1 MSNVQVQHPLEHWT
15 LDIIFPIFV
24 LPKPD
29 FSPTHLLFFMKK
41 IISLFLLLAFVAAP
55 TFAQHSKTKP
65 STSGKTPENPQ
76 ISWPGKAVVP
86 LATNPFGVATPRP
99 KPLPMLQSSEVYKT
113 SELSIVRGENGL
125 PIFFEGKTEASGNAS
140 ESKPIG
146 ERALDYCASI
156 HPQGITEPE
165 AEFTLK
171 TVQTDEQGNAH
182 VRLEQVFNGLPVWG
196 GEVICHTKSGAFE
209 RMNGRYFP
217 TPILNTIVPAISAD
231 AAILKVKTEIG
242 ISKIKTDWSAADL
255 KLIDGQPFASTL
267 IVFHPKENLAGER
280 LAWHVAA
287 RPNVLSRSEWFVDAI
302 TGAVL
307 NQFEHTC
314 NLTGHLHNAMGEC
327 SNHTSL
333 DALTSALP
341 TDEEAPVT
349 VNGLDLRDSTR
360 TFTNGGWQNG
370 GQFLLED
377 ASKSIFNPSSSNMP
391 NDPVGVIVTLDGFN
405 TSPENQNFNAD
416 FVVSNSAT
424 FTNKK
429 AAISAHYNSIKSFDY
444 FKSKFNRKSID
455 DEGGNVIGIVNVS
468 EANGTSMEN
477 AFWNGQAM
485 FYGNGGSTFKPLA
498 RGLDVGGHEITH
510 GVIEKTA
517 NLIYQN
523 ESGALNE
530 SFADVFGQM
539 IDGDLNDWK
548 IGEDVMQSG
557 GGLPSALRDLSNPN
571 NGQASNSPF
580 WQPNHTNE
588 QYTGSLD
595 NGGVH
600 INSGITN
607 RAFFLF
613 ASDASVGTTK
623 AEQVYYKALRDYLV
637 KSSKFVDCR
646 LAVIQAATD
655 LYGAAVANVA
665 ANAFAAVGIGGS
677 VPSGNYLGQLN
688 PNPGTEFIL
697 GTSDDGTDLNL
708 MNGTGQILA
717 SLYTDGVYSRPSVT
731 DNGISVVFVDDAKHL
746 IAVEFDYQLNQFTV
760 TDVDPGPWR
769 NAAISKDGR
778 FVALLAEFEE
788 PRITIFDLA
797 DPLGAFETFFLYN
810 PTYSQGQITGD
821 VQYADVLEFD
831 YSGEYL
837 MYDAYNDLDGVGY
850 WDIGFVRYWENDQF
864 TDGGNAFI
872 TKLFTGLPE
881 KVSINNPAIAKN
893 SPFIIAFDL
902 IDEIGIPRND
912 IYGAN
917 SETGD
922 YDAIITDNGVLGW
935 PNYNRLDNKL
945 LYEKANGVD
954 YNLRL
959 QGLQPNKIQALG
971 NSSQIASFHYWG
983 VYYAN
988 GIRNLQVGNQDVAS
1002 QNFEVKISPNPTA
1015 DFAQLTLRANDASG
1029 AVISVHS
1036 LLGETLMTRSVN
1048 ILEGENLLDIDLQ
1061 NLPSGNYVVRVATEN
1076 GAGAVLKLV
1085 KI

>member
-1 MSNVQVQHPLEHWT
+1 
-15 LDIIFPIFV
+15 
-24 LPKPD
+24 
-29 FSPTHLLFFMKK
+29 MKK
-41 IISLFLLLAFVAAP
+41 VISLFVLLAFLAAP
-55 TFAQHSKTKP
+55 SFAQHNKTRP
-65 STSGKTPENPQ
+65 SSTGKAPENPQ

-99 KPLPMLQSSEVYKT
+99 KPLPMLQTSEVSKTSEVY
-113 SELSIVRGENGL
+113 IVRGENGL

-146 ERALDYCASI
+146 ERALEYCASLQ
-156 HPQGITEPE
+156 PQGITAPE
-165 AEFTLK
+165 AEFVLQT
-171 TVQTDEQGNAH
+171 TQTDEQGNAH

-217 TPILNTIVPAISAD
+217 TPKLSTIVPAISAD

-242 ISKIKTDWSAADL
+242 VSKIKTDWSAADL
-255 KLIDGQPFASTL
+255 KLIDGQPFTANL
-267 IVFHPKENLAGER
+267 IIFHPKETLTGER
-280 LAWHVAA
+280 LSWHVAA

-302 TGAVL
+302 TGDVL

-314 NLTGHLHNAMGEC
+314 NLTGHLHSAMGEC
-327 SNHTSL
+327 NDHASPNRQIFES
-333 DALTSALP
+333 P
-341 TDEEAPVT
+341 EDEEMPTNVSGIDLLG
-349 VNGLDLRDSTR
+349 VNR
-360 TFTNGGWQNG
+360 TFVNGGWQAG
-370 GQFLLED
+370 SQFLLED
-377 ASKSIFNPSSSNMP
+377 ASKSMFNASSSNMP
-391 NDPVGVIVTLDGFN
+391 NDPVGVVVTLDAFN
-405 TSPENQNFNAD
+405 TSPENQNFTAD

-424 FTNKK
+424 FTNKA
-429 AAISAHYNSIKSFDY
+429 AAISGHYNSIKSFDY
-444 FKSKFNRKSID
+444 FKSKFNRESID
-455 DEGGNVIGIVNVS
+455 GEGGNVIGIVNVS
-468 EANGTSMEN
+468 EPNSTSMEN

-498 RGLDVGGHEITH
+498 RGLDVGGHEMTH

-517 NLIYQN
+517 NLIYEN

-557 GGLPSALRDLSNPN
+557 GGLPTALRDLSNPH

-588 QYTGSLD
+588 QYTGNLD

-613 ASDASVGTTK
+613 ASDASVGTAK

-655 LYGAAVANVA
+655 LYGATVANVA
-665 ANAFAAVGIGGS
+665 ANAFATVGIGGS

-697 GTSDDGTDLNL
+697 ATTDDGNNLDL

-717 SLYTDGVYSRPSVT
+717 SLYTDGIFSRPSVT
-731 DNGISVVFVDDAKHL
+731 DNGISVVFINDAKHL

-769 NAAISKDGR
+769 SAAISKDGR
-778 FVALLAEFEE
+778 FVALLSEFEE
-788 PRITIFDLA
+788 PRIYIFDLA
-797 DPLGAFETFFLYN
+797 SPIGESETFYLYN

-893 SPFIIAFDL
+893 SPYIIAFDL
-902 IDEIGIPRND
+902 IDEIGTPRND

-922 YDAIITDNGVLGW
+922 YDAIITNNGVLGW
-935 PNYNRLDNKL
+935 PNFNRLDNKL

-959 QGLQPNKIQALG
+959 QGLQPNKIQPLG
-971 NSSQIASFHYWG
+971 NSSQIVSFHYWG
-983 VYYAN
+983 VNYAN
-988 GIRNLQVGNQDVAS
+988 GIRNLQVGTNDVAN

-1015 DFAQLTLRANDASG
+1015 DFAQLTLRAHDASG
-1029 AVISVHS
+1029 AIISVHN
-1036 LLGETLMTRSVN
+1036 LLGEILMTRSVN
-1048 ILEGENLLDIDLQ
+1048 IVEGENLLDIDLQ
-1061 NLPSGNYVVRVATEN
+1061 NLPSGNYVVRVAAEN
-1076 GAGAVLKLV
+1076 GAGAALKLV

>member
-1 MSNVQVQHPLEHWT
+1 
-15 LDIIFPIFV
+15 
-24 LPKPD
+24 
-29 FSPTHLLFFMKK
+29 MKK
-41 IISLFLLLAFVAAP
+41 VISLLVLLVSLAAP
-55 TFAQHSKTKP
+55 SFAQHNKTRP
-65 STSGKTPENPQ
+65 SATGKAPENPQ
-76 ISWPGKAVVP
+76 VSWPGKAVVP

-99 KPLPMLQSSEVYKT
+99 KPLPMLQTSLASGQAEV
-113 SELSIVRGENGL
+113 SIVRGENGL

-146 ERALDYCASI
+146 ERALEYCASLQ
-156 HPQGITEPE
+156 PQGITAPE
-165 AEFTLK
+165 VEFVLQTA
-171 TVQTDEQGNAH
+171 QTDEQGNAH
-182 VRLEQVFNGLPVWG
+182 VRLEQVYNGLPVWG

-217 TPILNTIVPAISAD
+217 TPKLSTIVPAISAD

-242 ISKIKTDWSAADL
+242 VSKIKTDWSASDL
-255 KLIDGQPFASTL
+255 KLIDGQPFTASL
-267 IVFHPKENLAGER
+267 IVFHPKETLTGER
-280 LAWHVAA
+280 LSWHVAA

-302 TGAVL
+302 TGEVL

-327 SNHTSL
+327 SNHASPNPQIFE
-333 DALTSALP
+333 SP
-341 TDEEAPVT
+341 TEDEEMET
-349 VNGLDLRDSTR
+349 NVNGIDLLGVNRS
-360 TFTNGGWQNG
+360 FINGGWQNG

-377 ASKSIFNPSSSNMP
+377 ASKTMFNPSSSNMP
-391 NDPVGVIVTLDGFN
+391 NDPVGVIVTLDAFN
-405 TSPENQNFNAD
+405 TSPENQNFTAD

-424 FTNKK
+424 FTNKA
-429 AAISAHYNSIKSFDY
+429 AAISGHYNSIKSFDY
-444 FKSKFNRKSID
+444 FFSKFNRESID
-455 DEGGNVIGIVNVS
+455 GEGGNVISIVNVS
-468 EANGTSMEN
+468 EANSTSMEN

-498 RGLDVGGHEITH
+498 RGLDVGGHEMTH

-517 NLIYQN
+517 NLIYEN

-557 GGLPSALRDLSNPN
+557 GGLPSALRDLSNPH

-588 QYTGSLD
+588 QVMGSND

-600 INSGITN
+600 ANSGIAN

-665 ANAFAAVGIGGS
+665 ANAFATVGIGGS

-697 GTSDDGTDLNL
+697 CASDDGSDLDL
-708 MNGTGQILA
+708 ASSTGQVLG
-717 SLYTDGVYSRPSVT
+717 SLYTQGVKSRPSIS
-731 DNGISVVFVDDAKHL
+731 DNGIDLVFVNDAGH
-746 IAVEFDYQLNQFTV
+746 IIGISMNYQTNPITFSTFQLSDN
-760 TDVDPGPWR
+760 PEWG

-778 FVALLAEFEE
+778 FVAGITDFEQ
-788 PRITIFDLA
+788 PRIYVYDLA
-797 DPLGAFETFFLYN
+797 SPFGESETFYLYN

-902 IDEIGIPRND
+902 IDEIGTPRND

-922 YDAIITDNGVLGW
+922 YDAIIIDNGVLGW

-954 YNLRL
+954 YNLRV

-971 NSSQIASFHYWG
+971 NSSQIVSFHYWG
-983 VYYAN
+983 VNYAN
-988 GIRNLQVGNQDVAS
+988 GIRNLQVGTNDVTS
-1002 QNFEVKISPNPTA
+1002 QNFEVKISPNPTV
-1015 DFAQLTLRANDASG
+1015 DFAQLTLRANDASE
-1029 AVISVHS
+1029 AIISVHN

-1048 ILEGENLLDIDLQ
+1048 ILEGENQLDIDLQ
-1061 NLPSGNYVVRVATEN
+1061 NLPSGNYVVRVAAEN
-1076 GAGAVLKLV
+1076 GAGAALKLV